1 MILMR
6 FLNRVH
12 YQAPMSPLEVEMYTH
27 IKNSIGIHPFF
38 YEYIFM
44 VDADTE
50 VASDSLKRLVS
61 SMVNDSRVG
70 SLRLQNS
77 DTAKCS

>member
-6 FLNRVH
+6 FLNKVH
-12 YQAPMSPLEVEMYTH
+12 YQAPMSPLEVEMYNH

-50 VASDSLKRLVS
+50 VSSDSLKRLVS
-61 SMVNDSRVG
+61 SMVHDSRVRKILKG
-70 SLRLQNS
+70 
-77 DTAKCS
+77 